1 MDTLIKELFDEI
13 DFEQFSGCEKVSP
26 GATSCARCC
35 ARQYFDGNEIDY
47 SCEQKMK
54 VYAVRYYPVHME
66 EIATAVD
73 SSLHMNGVEDIL
85 LTRDLSILS
94 LGGGPGSDILGIRK
108 RIRGYASIDSKNTYK
123 VSFTRIEVN
132 PIWDNIFY
140 RAVALGTTTQNLSE
154 EYKTI
159 HHDLT
164 LNESV
169 VLPKQDI
176 ILMSYLMS
184 ELSDAEAYMLAH
196 RVKDLMKSNAL
207 IIINDRPED
216 AVKNRIKKFLDI
228 ILPSE
233 SKEHYFTYWG
243 GFTYP
248 EDIKNK
254 MEPKL
259 NMNVV
264 SFISVRR

>member
-1 MDTLIKELFDEI
+1 
-13 DFEQFSGCEKVSP
+13 
-26 GATSCARCC
+26 
-35 ARQYFDGNEIDY
+35 
-47 SCEQKMK
+47 
-54 VYAVRYYPVHME
+54 
-66 EIATAVD
+66 
-73 SSLHMNGVEDIL
+73 
-85 LTRDLSILS
+85 
-94 LGGGPGSDILGIRK
+94 
-108 RIRGYASIDSKNTYK
+108 
-123 VSFTRIEVN
+123 
-132 PIWDNIFY
+132 
-140 RAVALGTTTQNLSE
+140 
-154 EYKTI
+154 
-159 HHDLT
+159 
-164 LNESV
+164 
-169 VLPKQDI
+169 
-176 ILMSYLMS
+176 MSYLMS

-196 RVKDLMKSNAL
+196 RVKGLMKSNAL